1 MKSKISF
8 NGPNSISVVM
18 GLDTYKSDWRPKSPS
33 TCPLSHAHTESVFK
47 SYQTQTNSH
56 VSREQ
61 GRPLLYRGPR
71 LFFFFGPIIYIYI
84 LKIKF
89 LLNKYI
95 QHYIKIYRKFIL
107 QAFLDKKSIIKLLK
121 SICYSIYFSIYS
133 ITNPFNL
140 SCDIVDRM
148 YDLINFNFEKL
159 LYVEAT
165 VTGIVN
171 SIL

>member
-1 MKSKISF
+1 MFFVLMIKF
-8 NGPNSISVVM
+8 
-18 GLDTYKSDWRPKSPS
+18 RPHGNEYF
-33 TCPLSHAHTESVFK
+33 PLFICSS
-47 SYQTQTNSH
+47 
-56 VSREQ
+56 Q

-71 LFFFFGPIIYIYI
+71 LFFFGPYYKYIYK

-95 QHYIKIYRKFIL
+95 QHYIKIYCKFIL

-121 SICYSIYFSIYS
+121 SICSSIYFLIDS

-140 SCDIVDRM
+140 SCDIVDRR

-159 LYVEAT
+159 LSAETT
-165 VTGIVN
+165 VTGIVT